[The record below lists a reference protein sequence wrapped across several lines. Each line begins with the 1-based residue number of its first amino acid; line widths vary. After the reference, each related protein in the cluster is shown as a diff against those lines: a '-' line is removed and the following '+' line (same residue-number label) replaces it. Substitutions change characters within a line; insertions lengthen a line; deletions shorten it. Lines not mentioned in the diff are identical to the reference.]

1 MTGWNVKFFDI
12 HLSVVVWIVCSYEAH
27 ESIVPWNS
35 IRERELHVRGQKKIY
50 YDIIGVSTLDYYDLY
65 QKFTYTNQE
74 SYRLDHIAFVEL
86 GQKKLDHSE
95 FENFQ
100 DFYRNNWQKF
110 IEYNIHDV
118 ELVDMLEDKMKLI
131 ELAVTMAYD
140 AKKTLRMCSS
150 RFACGTASSTMH

>member
-1 MTGWNVKFFDI
+1 M
-12 HLSVVVWIVCSYEAH
+12 
-27 ESIVPWNS
+27 
-35 IRERELHVRGQKKIY
+35 
-50 YDIIGVSTLDYYDLY
+50 
-65 QKFTYTNQE
+65 
-74 SYRLDHIAFVEL
+74 EL

-140 AKKTLRMCSS
+140 AKVNFEDVFFQVRMWDSIIYDALTQENIVIPPKTD
-150 RFACGTASSTMH
+150 STKDQQYAGAYVKEPKPGL